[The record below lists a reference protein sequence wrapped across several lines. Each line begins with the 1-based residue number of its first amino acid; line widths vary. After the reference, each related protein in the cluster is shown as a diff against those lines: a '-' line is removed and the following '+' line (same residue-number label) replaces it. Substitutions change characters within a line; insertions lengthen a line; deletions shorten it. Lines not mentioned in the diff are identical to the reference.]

1 MSLERKQD
9 QARAAFARMKDQA
22 ANRQQERAGE
32 QRQAKPPSLP
42 TPALQPGGQIRRDGD
57 AAGRQAVA
65 QDRTADRREA
75 LKRQLEA
82 AKAKSQDQ
90 QRTAFQMK
98 DLNKGRD
105 R

>member
-1 MSLERKQD
+1 MSLEKKQD
-9 QARAAFARMKDQA
+9 HARAAFARMKEQA

-42 TPALQPGGQIRRDGD
+42 MPALQPGGQMRRDGD

-65 QDRTADRREA
+65 QDKTADRREA
-75 LKRQLEA
+75 LKRQIETQR
-82 AKAKSQDQ
+82 AKGQEQ

-98 DLNKGRD
+98 DLNQGRD